1 MVLPIIFIE
10 LKGLRTSKKLFILQH
25 NRLFNED
32 LDLKIK
38 DPSYAFPSLLK
49 TFEKIKRMGVH
60 LFLQNQKVT
69 VEEKCIAQIIKLN
82 LQLTF
87 G

>member
-1 MVLPIIFIE
+1 MILPIIFIE
-10 LKGLRTSKKLFILQH
+10 LKRLRTPQKLFILQH

-60 LFLQNQKVT
+60 LFLQN
-69 VEEKCIAQIIKLN
+69 
-82 LQLTF
+82 
-87 G
+87 